1 MTTRPICVLDL
12 VEGKLSHRPSNTPTI
27 DLPPELDRSVGVV
40 SLDRHS
46 HGHYLAADGKK
57 LSCPAFVR
65 PLSWRASG
73 ELFLLLDGREAPS
86 TYRLSSIDSGERR
99 TASR

>member
-1 MTTRPICVLDL
+1 
-12 VEGKLSHRPSNTPTI
+12 
-27 DLPPELDRSVGVV
+27 
-40 SLDRHS
+40 
-46 HGHYLAADGKK
+46 
-57 LSCPAFVR
+57 VR

-73 ELFLLLDGREAPS
+73 ELFLLLDGGEVPT